1 MDWMER
7 THGGN
12 FSWTLNEL
20 LRAYKDVATI
30 TPADYAKLGA
40 EALREIAQDTQ
51 DTVSQ
56 VP

>member
-20 LRAYKDVATI
+20 LRAYKDVATV

-40 EALREIAQDTQ
+40 ESLREIAQDSQ
-51 DTVSQ
+51 HNVSG
-56 VP
+56 V